1 MLLKDFVARRAISN
15 VLRANYMFVSTYRT
29 IKFAVQGFWRNIW
42 LSVVTVIILV
52 LTLLSI
58 SIVWGT
64 NVVASQAIASIKDKV
79 DVSVYFK
86 PEVKA
91 DQVLAIQYRLED
103 MSQVKSVQYV
113 SPEDALAKFKEAH
126 KNDPV
131 ILESLNEL
139 KDNPLGATLI
149 IKANNI
155 DDYPEILKV
164 LDDPNYSNLIYEEDK
179 SFEDSKSVIT
189 RLSDISHKVGKI
201 GLVISG
207 VFIIITILIV
217 FNTVRIN
224 IYTHREEIGIMKLV
238 GATNWFI
245 RSPFLLESVLYGI
258 ISAGIAIAI
267 FYPLLGVI
275 SPQVSNFFE
284 GYNFNLINYFNSH
297 FWLFLGFLILCA
309 VLLSVVSSAV
319 AIGKYLKV

>member
-1 MLLKDFVARRAISN
+1 
-15 VLRANYMFVSTYRT
+15 MFVSTYRT
-29 IKFAVQGFWRNIW
+29 MKFALQGFWRNIW

-52 LTLLSI
+52 VTLLSI
-58 SIVWGT
+58 GIVWSI
-64 NVVASQAIASIKDKV
+64 NVVASQAIASIKEKV

-103 MSQVKSVQYV
+103 MSQVKNVQYV

-131 ILESLNEL
+131 ILGSLDEL
-139 KDNPLGATLI
+139 AGNPLGATLI

-155 DDYPEILKV
+155 DDFPEILKV
-164 LDDPNYSNLIYEEDK
+164 LADPNYSNLISEQDK
-179 SFEDSKSVIT
+179 NFEDNQVVIS
-189 RLSDISHKVGKI
+189 RLSNISNKAGKI
-201 GLVISG
+201 GLAVIG
-207 VFIIITILIV
+207 VFIIIAILIV

-258 ISAGIAIAI
+258 ISAIIAIAI
-267 FYPLLGVI
+267 FYPLLGVV

-284 GYNFNLINYFNSH
+284 GYNFNLISYFNGH
-297 FWLFLGFLILCA
+297 FLIFFGFLILCA
-309 VLLSVVSSAV
+309 ILLSVVSSAI
-319 AIGKYLKV
+319 AIGRYLKV